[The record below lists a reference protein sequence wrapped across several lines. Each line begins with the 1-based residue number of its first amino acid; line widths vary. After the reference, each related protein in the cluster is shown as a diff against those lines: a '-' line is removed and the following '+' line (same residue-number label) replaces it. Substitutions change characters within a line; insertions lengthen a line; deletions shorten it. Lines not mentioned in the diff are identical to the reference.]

1 MQSALGAVA
10 SAASQAPQGASSSQQ
25 PSQGASS
32 SQQQDSQSQQQQG
45 QQLEG
50 QQGHAIGAP
59 PAASQS
65 TAAERML
72 QSFLDAHPEITE
84 LEDATPDNHNCLHL
98 AIEDDGDPH
107 QCDNN

>member
-45 QQLEG
+45 QQG

-84 LEDATPDNHNCLHL
+84 LEDTTPDNHNCLHL

>member
-45 QQLEG
+45 QQG